1 MNCVDFR
8 RKRLTGLR
16 AEPGELSAHAEGCPD
31 CARFSREIETLDRT
45 IDEAARVPVPA
56 ELVDRIL
63 LDQRLRTRRR
73 FLGVAVA
80 ASAAGVAAVGG
91 LAAWWRTGQ
100 VAEIALNHVTGEPGE
115 LTRSDNIALGRLVQA
130 FADWDGKLKG
140 PLGEVSFLGKCP
152 VRGGITRHMI
162 LRTAQGTAHVI
173 LMPHSVRGRESAL
186 RDGQVAVAMPAGS
199 GSLAIVAGDEAAV
212 AGVERLIAQ
221 QVQWS

>member
-16 AEPGELSAHAEGCPD
+16 AEPGELSAHTETCPD
-31 CARFSREIETLDRT
+31 CARFSREIETLDQA
-45 IDEAARVPVPA
+45 IDTAARVPVPT

-91 LAAWWRTGQ
+91 VAGWWRSGQ
-100 VAEIALNHVTGEPGE
+100 VAEIALDHTTSFPKEAERNQAV
-115 LTRSDNIALGRLVQA
+115 ALGQLVQA

-152 VRGGITRHMI
+152 MRGGITRHMI
-162 LRTAQGTAHVI
+162 LRTAQGMAHVI
-173 LMPHSVRGRESAL
+173 LMPQAVAGRESAR
-186 RDGQVAVAMPAGS
+186 RDGMISVAVPAGS
-199 GSLAIVAGDEAAV
+199 GSLVIVAGNEAAV
-212 AGVERLIAQ
+212 AGIERLITQ